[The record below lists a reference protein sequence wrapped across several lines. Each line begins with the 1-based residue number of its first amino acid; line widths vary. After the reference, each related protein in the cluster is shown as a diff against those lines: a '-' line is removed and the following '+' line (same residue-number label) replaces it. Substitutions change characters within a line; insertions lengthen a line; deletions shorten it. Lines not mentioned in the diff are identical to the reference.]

1 MPSLVL
7 VVSVYVFVYVCMY
20 MCPHVG
26 TTLCIVFFYPFSL
39 YFVKQASSGFKFHEL
54 EVHGLANKQQGYSYP
69 WFPST
74 GIIGK
79 CFHTRI

>member
-26 TTLCIVFFYPFSL
+26 TTLCTVFFYPFSP
-39 YFVKQASSGFKFHEL
+39 YFVKQASSVNLKCMDWLISSRDALIPGFPAL
-54 EVHGLANKQQGYSYP
+54 GL
-69 WFPST
+69 
-74 GIIGK
+74 
-79 CFHTRI
+79 